1 MSRFDGTKRLEKE
14 MDRDAVLNELKR
26 LFSNWESLYNEL
38 DEFDYRDYDTMKCM
52 LGTAAYHLSLA
63 KRKVAELEKL
73 IK

>member
-1 MSRFDGTKRLEKE
+1 MVDRTKKLEKE

-26 LFSNWESLYNEL
+26 LFSDWESIYNEL
-38 DEFDYRDYDTMKCM
+38 DEFDYRDYDIMRSM
-52 LGTAAYHLSLA
+52 FGTAAYYLSLA